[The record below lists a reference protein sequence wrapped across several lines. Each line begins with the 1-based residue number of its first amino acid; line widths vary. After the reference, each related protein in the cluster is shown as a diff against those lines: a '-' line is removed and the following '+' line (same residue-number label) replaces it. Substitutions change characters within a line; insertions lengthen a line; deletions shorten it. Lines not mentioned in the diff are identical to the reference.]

1 MRLESLDNHPADGD
15 SLASVLGDVRIAWA
29 HAEEGVLRLV
39 ILRIWLGEGQRLGCW
54 HSRTS
59 RLIFFCSRWAEEKAS
74 PYQLS
79 ALCSV
84 LVQGATGQT
93 SLAGSHERQNAG
105 YLRAGRPRDHLGR
118 GSLRPGDSTTL
129 GHQVK
134 F

>member
-59 RLIFFCSRWAEEKAS
+59 RLIFF
-74 PYQLS
+74 
-79 ALCSV
+79 V
-84 LVQGATGQT
+84 
-93 SLAGSHERQNAG
+93 LAGQRKKH
-105 YLRAGRPRDHLGR
+105 HLISFR
-118 GSLRPGDSTTL
+118 RCVPCSYKVQQAKPT
-129 GHQVK
+129 
-134 F
+134 